1 MAGYAEAAALFIQSE
16 ARGMQAR
23 RRIHKAQRAATV
35 IQSAVRGHVT
45 RAGLVRQ
52 VEREQLH
59 SLDEYED
66 LTSRARALLVQSP
79 EAVQLIASMIWRN
92 HVEDAVG
99 SQPSTRRST
108 PNPRRSQLPLRGL
121 SGPPTTN
128 NRRHDDAPDAI
139 HSPHKHRVHSPHTD
153 RSFAL
158 ERSMDAATAAAHAAA
173 AAAHAAAR
181 AMRIATEEP
190 ERRLEREP
198 PGEDEGF
205 GAIPSAIPTGG
216 PPPAPITA
224 PIEDIPRPPTRE
236 SRDDELD
243 HLALEAQRLADRHS
257 DLVGALLGAHEP
269 STALEAVP
277 LEAIDP
283 YGYGMLVDEGR
294 HAIEQAVGELEW
306 KYDQSMRALAERY
319 EQVDHTLDV
328 HRRTLDVRQ
337 LEALERLTQH
347 LEGALARVS
356 EVQARQQ
363 QSTPRGR
370 PSAACIVS

>member
-1 MAGYAEAAALFIQSE
+1 
-16 ARGMQAR
+16 
-23 RRIHKAQRAATV
+23 
-35 IQSAVRGHVT
+35 
-45 RAGLVRQ
+45 
-52 VEREQLH
+52 
-59 SLDEYED
+59 
-66 LTSRARALLVQSP
+66 
-79 EAVQLIASMIWRN
+79 
-92 HVEDAVG
+92 
-99 SQPSTRRST
+99 
-108 PNPRRSQLPLRGL
+108 
-121 SGPPTTN
+121 
-128 NRRHDDAPDAI
+128 
-139 HSPHKHRVHSPHTD
+139 
-153 RSFAL
+153 
-158 ERSMDAATAAAHAAA
+158 MDAATAAAHAAA

-198 PGEDEGF
+198 PREDEGF
-205 GAIPSAIPTGG
+205 GAIPTGG

-319 EQVDHTLDV
+319 EQVDLTLDV